1 MVSFAQVIFP
11 ILASAVL
18 VFIASSLI
26 HTVIKYHKAEYRPLP
41 NEDDVRAVVRAGG
54 AGPGQYIIPY
64 CSDPKQ
70 MQSEAMKQ
78 KLTEGPVGALIVRA
92 NGPISMGPMLGSWFA
107 LNLFVAAIAGYLAC
121 STLPAGTSFLAV
133 CRLVGG
139 VTFLAYGVGSV
150 SNAIWWGKP
159 WSATFKELIDA
170 FIYGLLSA
178 LAFGYLWPR

>member
-1 MVSFAQVIFP
+1 MVSFAQVIIP
-11 ILASAVL
+11 ILAAAVL

-26 HTVIKYHKAEYRPLP
+26 HTVIKYHDSEYRRLP

-54 AGPGQYIIPY
+54 AGPAQYIIPH
-64 CSDPKQ
+64 CTHEQMRSD
-70 MQSEAMKQ
+70 AMKQ
-78 KLTEGPVGALIVRA
+78 KLIEGPVGVLVVRRS
-92 NGPISMGPMLGSWFA
+92 GPVSMGPILGSWFV

-121 STLPAGTSFLAV
+121 TTLPAGTSFLAV

-159 WSATFKELIDA
+159 WSATIKELIDA
-170 FIYGLLSA
+170 FIYGLVSA
-178 LAFGYLWPR
+178 LAFAYLWPR